1 MEGVIQ
7 AIYSS
12 SVCGALLRIAVFP
25 WSPVWKMRKERA
37 GICVGLSDPTT
48 TSQGKPVIDKRALLF
63 NADKHTATLLHP
75 LCSRTEGNKKM
86 EEKKTCGFEIEAV
99 Q

>member
-12 SVCGALLRIAVFP
+12 SVCGVLLRIAVFP
-25 WSPVWKMRKERA
+25 WSPVWKTRKERA
-37 GICVGLSDPTT
+37 GVCVGLSDPTT
-48 TSQGKPVIDKRALLF
+48 TSQGKPVIDERTLLF